1 MKFLEKFTSM
11 QQVLVVLILGLI
23 AGIAEFGFKMPEV
36 AQGIMIFIGIALCF
50 IMVVEMIETFKEGM
64 FGVDILAVTAIL
76 ATLYVGEY
84 WATFMLAV
92 MITGGGALEEY
103 AHGQASRELEALL
116 ENNPQSA
123 HVIRG
128 EETVDISVSQVKVG
142 DVILVRANELVPV
155 DGILL
160 DEHASLD
167 QSQMTG
173 ESLPISIAKGEEVLS
188 GTLNQE
194 NAFRVEVTKSAEESS
209 YQQLVK
215 LVEESKN
222 RPANFVRLA
231 DRYAIPFTIIA
242 YVIAFA
248 AWAITGNITRFAEV
262 LVVASPCPLLISA
275 PMAMISG
282 ISRSSANGIIVK
294 SGTTLEKMAK
304 AKTIAFDKTG
314 TITAGRLAVDK
325 VVVVNDKF
333 NESELLRLAASV
345 EQSSLHVLA
354 RSIISETQDR
364 DIDIDIKVADN
375 VEEVTAQGVKGNIDG
390 HVVKAGKA
398 EFAHADATNVDQ
410 TAVFVSV
417 DDEYVGYISFEDVIR
432 PESKT
437 TITRLKDLGVENTV
451 MLTGDRASIAEKIR
465 EESGVASVKA
475 ELLPQDKIDMID
487 TIAENQRPVVMVGDG
502 VNDAPALAA
511 ADVGI
516 AMGAHGST
524 AASETADAVI
534 VKDDLSK
541 VADLMGIAKRTLNV
555 AKESVLIG
563 IILSI
568 GLMFVAAFGL
578 IPAFWGAVAQE
589 GLDLVSMVLALR
601 ARTPGKEERK

>member
-11 QQVLVVLILGLI
+11 QQVLVVIILGVI
-23 AGIAEFGFKMPEV
+23 AGVAEFGFKMPEV

-128 EETVDISVSQVKVG
+128 EETVDIPVSQVKVG

-173 ESLPISIAKGEEVLS
+173 ESLPISITKGEEVLS

-194 NAFRVEVTKSAEESS
+194 SAFRVEVTKSAAESS

-222 RPANFVRLA
+222 RPSNFVRLA
-231 DRYAIPFTIIA
+231 DRYAVPFTIIA

-314 TITAGRLAVDK
+314 TITAGKLAVDK
-325 VVVVNDKF
+325 VVVANDKF
-333 NESELLRLAASV
+333 NENELLRLAASV
-345 EQSSLHVLA
+345 EQSSPHILA

-364 DIDIDIKVADN
+364 DIDIKVADN
-375 VEEVTAQGVKGNIDG
+375 VEEVTAQGVKGTVDG
-390 HVVKAGKA
+390 HIVKAGKA
-398 EFAHADATNVDQ
+398 EFAHADAVNVDQ
-410 TAVFVSV
+410 TAVFLSV

-432 PESKT
+432 HESKA
-437 TITRLKDLGVENTV
+437 TIARLKEFGVENTV
-451 MLTGDRASIAEKIR
+451 MLTGDRTSIAEKIK
-465 EESGVASVKA
+465 EESGVASVRA
-475 ELLPQDKIDMID
+475 ELLPQDKIDIID
-487 TIAENQRPVVMVGDG
+487 KVVENQRPVVMVGDG

-541 VADLMGIAKRTLNV
+541 VSDLMGIAKRTLNV

>member
-23 AGIAEFGFKMPEV
+23 AGVAEFGFKMPEV

-50 IMVVEMIETFKEGM
+50 IMIVEMIETFKEGM

-123 HVIRG
+123 HLIRG
-128 EETVDISVSQVKVG
+128 EETVDIPVSQVKVG

-222 RPANFVRLA
+222 RPSNFVRLA
-231 DRYAIPFTIIA
+231 DRYAVPFTIIA

-248 AWAITGNITRFAEV
+248 AWAISGNIIRFAEV

-325 VVVVNDKF
+325 VVVASDKF
-333 NESELLRLAASV
+333 NENELLRLAASV
-345 EQSSLHVLA
+345 EQSSPHVLA

-364 DIDIDIKVADN
+364 DIDIKVADN
-375 VEEVTAQGVKGNIDG
+375 VEEVTAQGVKGTVDG

-398 EFAHADATNVDQ
+398 EFAHADGVSIDQ

-417 DDEYVGYISFEDVIR
+417 NDEYIGYISFEDVIR
-432 PESKT
+432 PESKA
-437 TITRLKDLGVENTV
+437 TIARLKDLGVESTL
-451 MLTGDRASIAEKIR
+451 MLTGDRSSIAEKIR
-465 EESGVASVKA
+465 EESGVASVRA
-475 ELLPQDKIDMID
+475 ELLPQDKIDIID

>member
-23 AGIAEFGFKMPEV
+23 AGVAEFGFKMPEV
-36 AQGIMIFIGIALCF
+36 VQGIMIFIGIALCF
-50 IMVVEMIETFKEGM
+50 IMLVEMIETFKEGM

-84 WATFMLAV
+84 WATFMLTV

-128 EETVDISVSQVKVG
+128 EETVDIPVSQVKVG

-173 ESLPISIAKGEEVLS
+173 ESLPISITKGEEVLS

-215 LVEESKN
+215 LVEESKD

-231 DRYAIPFTIIA
+231 DRYAVPFTIIA

-248 AWAITGNITRFAEV
+248 AWVITGNVTRFAEV

-325 VVVVNDKF
+325 VVVENDKL
-333 NESELLRLAASV
+333 NENELLRLAASV
-345 EQSSLHVLA
+345 EQSSPHVLA

-364 DIDIDIKVADN
+364 DIDIKVAHN
-375 VEEVTAQGVKGNIDG
+375 VEEVTAQGVKGTIDG

-398 EFAHADATNVDQ
+398 EFAHAEGVNIDQ

-432 PESKT
+432 PESKA
-437 TITRLKDLGVENTV
+437 TIARLKDLGVENTV

-475 ELLPQDKIDMID
+475 ELLPQDKIDIID

-516 AMGAHGST
+516 AMGAHGAT

-541 VADLMGIAKRTLNV
+541 VSDLMGIAKRTLSV

>member
-23 AGIAEFGFKMPEV
+23 AGVAEFGFKMPEV

-173 ESLPISIAKGEEVLS
+173 ESLPISITKGEEVLS

-194 NAFRVEVTKSAEESS
+194 NAFRVEVTKSAAESS

-345 EQSSLHVLA
+345 EQSSPHVLA

-364 DIDIDIKVADN
+364 DIDMKVADN

-398 EFAHADATNVDQ
+398 EFAHADGANIDQ

-437 TITRLKDLGVENTV
+437 TIARLKDLGVENTV

-465 EESGVASVKA
+465 KESGVASVKA

-541 VADLMGIAKRTLNV
+541 VSDLMGIAKRTLNV